1 MIEPRFNKHHT
12 ETRLL
17 QDALNKD
24 EYLNE
29 LKQIRNHMR
38 SIMNSWRDAEHEDEK
53 DYACYYVYE
62 KNLCGDLDDFIKAME
77 RD

>member
-1 MIEPRFNKHHT
+1 MIEPRFNKHHI
-12 ETRLL
+12 ESRLIK
-17 QDALNKD
+17 DALNKD

-29 LKQIRNHMR
+29 LKQIQKHMR
-38 SIMNSWRDAEHEDEK
+38 SIMNSWRDAEGEDEK
-53 DYACYYVYE
+53 DYSCYYVYE